1 MKSTMGIAMRTMG
14 IAMRTKLKWVV
25 ASVAAHHKEF
35 WNDFLLDKWKWKRW
49 DDKTGVFWNELSPRI
64 ENATNDEEFC
74 NWSSPASSAMMN
86 EQRSYERKRNLKWFE
101 GVFAKFLHTIQ
112 TPPSREFSN
121 EFSPRD
127 EGCDDRRTVDE
138 DWKKIEEKWNFAK
151 VHKMQIS
158 GGVLDARRTPWWLI
172 ITRWRNLGKLAI
184 WSDVT

>member
-1 MKSTMGIAMRTMG
+1 MIKWLKNEISSKHCDASKNWMSECKHCSTLQGVLKQLSPWQMK
-14 IAMRTKLKWVV
+14 TKMLRQQNG
-25 ASVAAHHKEF
+25 S
-35 WNDFLLDKWKWKRW
+35 
-49 DDKTGVFWNELSPRI
+49 FWNELSPRI

-86 EQRSYERKRNLKWFE
+86 EQRSYEWERNLKWFE

-138 DWKKIEEKWNFAK
+138 DWKKIEGKWNFAK